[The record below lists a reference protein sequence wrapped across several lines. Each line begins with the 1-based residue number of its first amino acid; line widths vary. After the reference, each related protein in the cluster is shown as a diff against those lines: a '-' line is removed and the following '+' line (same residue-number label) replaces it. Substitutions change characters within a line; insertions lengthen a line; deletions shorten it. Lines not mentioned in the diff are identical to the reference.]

1 MGTIQVGAFGSGN
14 PAIQADTN
22 LGYAIIASSAA
33 NLGLRIDGVRDCK
46 LLSSGNIANAPSG
59 YVRWYNLTD
68 GRAYIIDQNGNQHDL
83 AVQHKQC
90 FSGQQLAGGAAG
102 ESWEYLEYPTGVS
115 AAQVSASVTQLFD
128 FGSGVLT
135 DAYGRWSWQA
145 SYAESPPSLTQ
156 SQMATGAA
164 FRKFGDGSNRDGN
177 CRVTVKA
184 RLRVNDTDNFDA
196 ILLILNSDSS
206 SAYLDILGQLSSG
219 IWAEVKLTASG
230 IDVSSWEGNLRASVL
245 AQGRQHTEVGDYQ
258 TTIDIE
264 SISVEQW
271 VN

>member
-1 MGTIQVGAFGSGN
+1 LV
-14 PAIQADTN
+14 ADSA

-46 LLSSGNIANAPSG
+46 LLSSGSITSAPSG
-59 YVRWYNLTD
+59 YARWYNLTD

-90 FSGQQLAGGAAG
+90 FGGQQLAGGAAG
-102 ESWEYLEYPTGVS
+102 ESWEYVEYPTGAS
-115 AAQVSASVTQLFD
+115 AAQVAASANQQFD
-128 FGSGVLT
+128 FGSGIMT

-145 SYAESPPSLTQ
+145 SYAESPPGLTQ

-177 CRVTVKA
+177 CRVVIKA
-184 RLRVNDTDNFDA
+184 RLRVNDPDNFDA

-219 IWAEVKLTASG
+219 IWAEVTLAPSG
-230 IDVSSWEGNLRASVL
+230 IDVSSWEASLRASVL

-264 SISVEQW
+264 RICVEQW